1 MIQHD
6 YEKINGELSGLFE
19 DVLVDKLNEISKEFR
34 GYVKNWA
41 VETRNEILRIRKED
55 EEYHKKKV
63 AVLSKNI
70 PDLKKALLETEEFNW
85 YREWVSAV
93 ETSVSALSESVTEI
107 QSDDRLYPL
116 EEDSFKIK
124 SGKQGKRIVKSLR
137 SGINFSAE
145 NFSFK
150 QEIRLRGF
158 VSAFLILREDWLQ
171 DIIASEFNDVTEAV
185 GTLLLNDSTTEEDS
199 DSDSENENEKNEVQE
214 FDLTFLNDLENRIHE
229 LIAKIDPSE
238 DLSDQKVKEWIEPL
252 YKDCLNEACRI
263 DTFEQT
269 FSFRKSSKLKEEK
282 DEIDV
287 SLGVINKEWGSFLST
302 QLSDLKVQEEIALYS
317 LRAKN
322 VQNEILETVHL
333 FFRNAFYLPIE
344 LAISDLKTANEKIK
358 EIGTSSKSVKNLKEA
373 YNKVSLE
380 IDEKLLDPL
389 SDTTTHLSV
398 LDEIRRSLS
407 GLQFDANRFSFE
419 LVMAKSRERNMPI
432 PTIKFDTIRWQ
443 NLATRYL
450 KQMAINRIDPG
461 RQELEQFLNQK
472 ANEIRESVH
481 IVDVNLTAAIDSDE
495 ENAEETPNEVASEGI
510 NRAIAT
516 LERII
521 KDVRAKQNVY
531 EKLVSEELPVALNHL
546 ADKMLRREYSE
557 IEMSDTALQM
567 KEQTEDWKNRMTVF
581 LAESSERIELGW
593 RFLAKKYRTN
603 SAPVYNFLGF
613 KSEESVSTR
622 EKRYLTEYLVKPGK
636 DLDLPFIYKRLF
648 NRDYEID
655 ERFYISPTQSM
666 GVMRDA
672 LDQWKRN
679 IETNVLIFGEKGSGK
694 TTMIQFF
701 ENDLFNDEKVYKL
714 DFVYTFHREELL
726 IEKLAETFGFK
737 NITDRQELVEEIGKM
752 KKRPVLIVENLQNIF
767 IRNIHGFGALE
778 SFWKIMSSTKDS
790 VFWCVSCSRYSWNYI
805 SKITE
810 ADQYFSHSI
819 AADILD
825 EEQVKKAIIARH
837 RATGYEL
844 YFESNEMI
852 KRTRSFRKLLGS
864 EEKSQEYLR
873 NLFFSKLHKVCE
885 GNISI
890 AMIFWLQSIKEYDD
904 TRFVIKPLEV
914 ADVDKLD
921 VPSREMLFTLTALVV
936 HDKLNDE
943 EMAMAL
949 HIDPSDSR
957 LMLMRLKSK
966 GIIYQATNGYNLN
979 HLVYRQVVRLLKRR
993 NIIH

>member
-1 MIQHD
+1 MIQND

-19 DVLVDKLNEISKEFR
+19 DLLVEKLYEIRKEFR
-34 GYVKNWA
+34 KPVQEWA
-41 VETRNEILRIRKED
+41 SATRSEILRIKKED

-70 PDLKKALLETEEFNW
+70 SSLKQAFLETEEFNW
-85 YREWVSAV
+85 YRKWITAV
-93 ETSVSALSESVTEI
+93 EASASTLSESVTEL
-107 QSDDRLYPL
+107 QSDERLHPL
-116 EEDSFKIK
+116 PQDSFKIK
-124 SGKQGKRIVKSLR
+124 TGKQAKRILKSLK
-137 SGINFSAE
+137 SGVNFSADRVTL
-145 NFSFK
+145 K
-150 QEIRLRGF
+150 QEIRLREF
-158 VSAFLILREDWLQ
+158 VYTFLILRKDWLQ
-171 DIIASEFNDVTEAV
+171 DIIASELSDVTEAV
-185 GTLLLNDSTTEEDS
+185 GTLLLNDTITVEEK
-199 DSDSENENEKNEVQE
+199 SEENDAADEASK
-214 FDLTFLNDLENRIHE
+214 FDLTFLNDLESRIHE
-229 LIAKIDPSE
+229 VIRKIDPSE
-238 DLSDQKVKEWIEPL
+238 EESKQAVKGWIEPI
-252 YKDCLNEACRI
+252 YRDCLNEACKL

-269 FSFRKSSKLKEEK
+269 FSFRKKEKRESEK

-287 SLGVINKEWGSFLST
+287 DLGRINKEWGRFLST

-322 VQNEILETVHL
+322 VQKEILNTVHL

-344 LAISDLKTANEKIK
+344 LAIGDLKLANEKIK

-373 YNKVSLE
+373 YEQVSLD

-389 SDTTTHLSV
+389 SETKSHLSV

-419 LVMAKSRERNMPI
+419 LVMAKSRERKRPY

-450 KQMAINRIDPG
+450 KQMAINKIDPD
-461 RQELEQFLNQK
+461 RQELELFLNQK
-472 ANEIRESVH
+472 ADEIRESVH
-481 IVDVNLTAAIDSDE
+481 IVDVNLTAALDSGKE
-495 ENAEETPNEVASEGI
+495 EAEETPNEVATEGV

-521 KDVRAKQNVY
+521 KDVRAKQDVY
-531 EKLVSEELPVALNHL
+531 EKLVSEELPLALNHL
-546 ADKMLRREYSE
+546 ADKMLKREYSD

-567 KEQTEDWKNRMTVF
+567 KEQTENWKNKITVF
-581 LAESSERIELGW
+581 IAESSEQIELGW
-593 RFLAKKYRTN
+593 RFLAKKYRTH
-603 SAPVYNFLGF
+603 SFPVLNFLGF
-613 KSEESVSTR
+613 KTEKSVSTR
-622 EKRYLTEYLVKPGK
+622 EKRYLTEYLVKPGT
-636 DLDLPFIYKRLF
+636 DLELPFIYKRLF

-655 ERFYISPTQSM
+655 ERFYISPTRSL
-666 GVMRDA
+666 GVMRDS

-679 IETNVLIFGEKGSGK
+679 IETNVLIYGEKGSGK
-694 TTMIQFF
+694 TTMIQFI
-701 ENDLFNDEKVYKL
+701 EDDLFKDEKVYKL
-714 DFVYTFHREELL
+714 DFAYTFHREEIL

-737 NITDRQELVEEIGKM
+737 NITDRKELVEEMQKL
-752 KKRPVLIVENLQNIF
+752 KKRPVLIIENLQNIF

-778 SFWKIMSSTKDS
+778 SFWKIMSSTKS
-790 VFWCVSCSRYSWNYI
+790 SLFWCVSCSRYSWNYI
-805 SKITE
+805 SKISE
-810 ADQYFSHSI
+810 ADQYFSHTI
-819 AADILD
+819 EADVLD

-844 YFESNEMI
+844 YFESNETI
-852 KRTRSFRKLLGS
+852 KRSRSFRKLLGS

-904 TRFVIKPLEV
+904 SKFVIKPLEV

-943 EMAMAL
+943 EMALAL